1 MILYRDLSP
10 RSCMLLDIHTHR
22 LPSDPSTALFSYFP
36 GKEPPP
42 VRARYLS
49 AGLHPWYLS
58 DKPLPERLEK
68 LEQQLA
74 DRRVLAIGE
83 VGLDKCCPVPWELQE
98 QAFEAVV
105 RLAEERE
112 KPIVIHNVRATA
124 ELMAVRKRIRA
135 RQPWVMHGFRGKKE
149 LAESWIRQGCY
160 LSFGERYVPDTLQS
174 VPLDRLLM
182 ETDDSQT
189 DIRQLY
195 ARAAALRRLPVE
207 QLEQAVGHTADFL
220 FF

>member
-1 MILYRDLSP
+1 
-10 RSCMLLDIHTHR
+10 MLLDIHTHR

-58 DKPLPERLEK
+58 DKPLPELLEK

-124 ELMAVRKRIRA
+124 ELMAVRKRVRA
-135 RQPWVMHGFRGKKE
+135 RQPWVIHGFRGKKE
-149 LAESWIRQGCY
+149 LAASWLRQGCY
-160 LSFGERYVPDTLQS
+160 LSFGERYAPEALLAVPT
-174 VPLDRLLM
+174 DRLLL
-182 ETDDSQT
+182 ETDDSREP
-189 DIRQLY
+189 IRTLY
-195 ARAAALRRLPVE
+195 ERVAALRGLSVE
-207 QLEQAVGHTADFL
+207 QLEQAVGRTADFL
-220 FF
+220 FFNR